1 MDAPRIYSTPVLAEW
16 IDYNGHL
23 RDAYYGLIL
32 SYACDALMDHL
43 GMDAA
48 YRQQTHCTLYTL
60 EEHLHFL
67 HEVKR
72 SDTVDVSV
80 RLLAADR
87 KRLHAAF
94 DFYCARYSDPVAMGE
109 LMLLHV
115 QQGASPKA
123 VAFPP
128 RIGAAI
134 ESLLGATSEIKP
146 PGPTSRRL
154 ELRSR

>member
-1 MDAPRIYSTPVLAEW
+1 MEALKIYSTAVSPEW

-43 GMDAA
+43 GMDAT
-48 YRQQTHCTLYTL
+48 YRQQTLCTLYTL

-72 SDTVDVSV
+72 SDTVEVSV

-94 DFYCARYSDPVAMGE
+94 DFYCSRYPDPVAMGE

-115 QQGASPKA
+115 LQGDSPKSA
-123 VAFPP
+123 TFPP
-128 RIGAAI
+128 QISAAI
-134 ESLLGATSEIKP
+134 ESLLGATSQIKP
-146 PGPTSRRL
+146 PGPTSRRM

>member
-1 MDAPRIYSTPVLAEW
+1 MAALRIYCTPVLPEW

-23 RDAYYGLIL
+23 RDAYYGLVL

-43 GMDAA
+43 GMDAT
-48 YRQQTHCTLYTL
+48 YRQRTQCTLYTL

-67 HEVKR
+67 HEVKG

-80 RLLAADR
+80 RVLGADR

-115 QQGASPKA
+115 QQGDSPKA
-123 VAFPP
+123 VSFPP
-128 RIGAAI
+128 QVGAAV
-134 ESLLGATSEIKP
+134 ESLLAATSEIKP

-154 ELRSR
+154 ELRPR